1 LYQNAAICEMKT
13 PSWLVGRPDA
23 GRGLLDFVAAQ
34 AGLSNRA
41 AKRLLDER
49 RVVVNGRRVWMAHH
63 RLAAGDRVDVPVRAK
78 APPPARVPV
87 LARDGGYLV
96 ADKPAGILSNGPR
109 SAEALLRE
117 SSGWPSLRAVHRLDR
132 DTSGCLLAA
141 RDGSSFD
148 DAVAVFRGHRVGKLY
163 HVLVAGAVRDPERVI
178 RIPIEGQEA
187 TSRVRRLDW
196 NENASHLAV
205 RLETGRTH
213 QIRRHLAAIGHP
225 VLGDRQYAAGRWTDA
240 KYLRV
245 PRQMLHA
252 ARLVFPVP
260 RTDRVLA
267 AESPLPE
274 DFRRC
279 LAVFRLR

>member
-1 LYQNAAICEMKT
+1 MKT
-13 PSWLVGRPDA
+13 PSWIVGRTDA
-23 GRGLLDFVAAQ
+23 GRGLLDFIADQ
-34 AGLSNRA
+34 AGVSNRA

-63 RLAAGDRVDVPVRAK
+63 RLAPGDRVDVPVRANA
-78 APPPARVPV
+78 APPDRVPV
-87 LARDGGYLV
+87 LARDGAYLV
-96 ADKPAGILSNGPR
+96 ADKPAGLLSNGPR

-117 SSGWPSLRAVHRLDR
+117 SSEWPSLRVVHRLDR

-141 RDGSSFD
+141 RDEPSFD
-148 DAVAVFRGHRVGKLY
+148 DAIAVFREHRVGKLY
-163 HVLVAGAVRDPERVI
+163 RVLVAGAMREAERVI

-187 TSRVRRLDW
+187 MSRIRRLDW
-196 NENASHLAV
+196 NESASHLAV
-205 RLETGRTH
+205 RIETGRTH
-213 QIRRHLAAIGHP
+213 QIRRHLAGIGHP
-225 VLGDRQYAAGRWTDA
+225 VLGDRQYAAGRWTEA
-240 KYLRV
+240 RYLRV

-252 ARLVFPVP
+252 ARLAFPIP
-260 RTDRVLA
+260 RTERVLT